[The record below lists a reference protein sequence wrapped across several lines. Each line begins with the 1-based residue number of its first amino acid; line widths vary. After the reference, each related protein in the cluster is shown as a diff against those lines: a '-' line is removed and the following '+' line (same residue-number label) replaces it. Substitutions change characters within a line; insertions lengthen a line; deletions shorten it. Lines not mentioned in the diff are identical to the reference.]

1 MFLQDK
7 KKYLRQIM
15 AKKMTKN
22 LKTTIPILLS
32 NHIHLN
38 IIEYFKLLHNLGG
51 KTSWEETVQWVQ
63 SFEKLFSDMTDSLSC
78 GKLPHCMYQAKRSG

>member
-7 KKYLRQIM
+7 KKYLCQIM
-15 AKKMTKN
+15 AKKMAKN
-22 LKTTIPILLS
+22 LKTTTLLLS

-51 KTSWEETVQWVQ
+51 RTSWEETVQWVQ
-63 SFEKLFSDMTDSLSC
+63 SFGKLSSDMADSLSC
-78 GKLPHCMYQAKRSG
+78 GKLPPCIYRAKRSG